1 MNKSFWRK
9 ISLAEWSIA
18 GLLTIAVA
26 CLHVVF
32 FRHAGALWRDEIG
45 IVNVALLPSWEEV
58 LKTLPHDHCPIL
70 FPALVRVWSE
80 AGPGDTDASLR
91 ILGLGIGL
99 LLLAA
104 FWMTNRMMG
113 RSMPLFSLSLAALNF
128 TVITF
133 GDSLRA
139 YGLASACILLT
150 LGLVW
155 RFLELPVWRRGLL
168 ASLAAVLSV
177 QTLYQNAFLV
187 LTVCL
192 AGITLCISRRQYRP
206 ALGVLAI
213 GFVAAL
219 SLVPYF
225 KPLLD
230 AQTWWAVSK
239 TGAGAYD
246 FLDQM
251 IEITGGYAS
260 KWFLCVWCMSVIS
273 AVALGAGHFFMGR
286 KNNEAKPQDMV
297 FFAGVALAGSIVGY
311 ALFFKLAALMVEP
324 WYCIPLIGFI
334 AVCCDVILPR
344 LHQTMRLGVLIVAA
358 VSFLLAWPTTYSKAQ
373 QQRTNGDQVVA
384 TLAQNISLDDFV
396 VVHPWYYGITFARY
410 YHGSNVWKTLPPI
423 EDYRFHRYDLIRQ
436 KLQMTNAI
444 QPVLEKTEATLRSG
458 HRVWIVGE
466 VPIPNSNNPPPVD
479 LPPAPNGPEGWLDAP
494 YTYAWGTKLG
504 YVLATHGTNTMRLD
518 DPSTHASKPWENLGL
533 TVVSGWNELARTNL
547 SLAK

>member
-9 ISLAEWSIA
+9 ISLAEWFVA
-18 GLLTIAVA
+18 GLLTIVAA
-26 CLHVVF
+26 CLHGVF

-45 IVNVALLPSWEEV
+45 IVNIALLPSWEEV
-58 LKTLPHDHCPIL
+58 WKTLPHDHCPIL

-80 AGPGDTDASLR
+80 AGLGTTDESLR

-99 LLLAA
+99 SLLAA

-113 RSMPLFSLSLAALNF
+113 RGLPLFSLSLAALNF

-155 RFLELPVWRRGLL
+155 RFLELPGWRRGLL
-168 ASLAAVLSV
+168 AGIAAVLSV

-187 LTVCL
+187 LAVCL
-192 AGITLCISRRQYRP
+192 ASITLCISRRQYRL
-206 ALGVLAI
+206 ALAVLTI
-213 GFVAAL
+213 GSAAAL
-219 SLVPYF
+219 SLVPYI

-251 IEITGGYAS
+251 IEITGGYSS
-260 KWFLCVWCMSVIS
+260 KWFLCAWFMSVIC
-273 AVALGAGHFFMGR
+273 AAALGIGHFFIDR
-286 KNNEAKPQDMV
+286 KNNAAGPQDMC
-297 FFAGVALAGSIVGY
+297 FFASVALVGSFAAYG
-311 ALFFKLAALMVEP
+311 LFFKLAALVVEP

-334 AVCCDVILPR
+334 AVCCDVILPH
-344 LHQTMRLGVLIVAA
+344 LHQTLRLGILIVAV
-358 VSFLLAWPTTYSKAQ
+358 VSFLVAWPTTCSKVQ
-373 QQRTNGDQVVA
+373 QRRTNGDQLAA
-384 TLAQNISLDDFV
+384 TLAQNISPDDLV
-396 VVHPWYYGITFARY
+396 IVHPWYYGLTFARY
-410 YHGSNVWKTLPPI
+410 YHGGAVWKTLPPI

-444 QPVLEKTEATLRSG
+444 QPVLEKAEATLRSG
-458 HRVWIVGE
+458 HRIWIVGE
-466 VPIPNSNNPPPVD
+466 VSMPKSNIPPPVD
-479 LPPAPNGPEGWLDAP
+479 LPPAPNGPAGWLDAP
-494 YTYAWGTKLG
+494 YTRAWGNKLG
-504 YVLATHGTNTMRLD
+504 YMLAGHATNTLRLIE
-518 DPSTHASKPWENLGL
+518 PSIHAMKPMEDIGL
-533 TVVSGWNELARTNL
+533 TVVSGWNDLAQTNF
-547 SLAK
+547 SQTK

>member
-9 ISLAEWSIA
+9 ISLAEWSVA
-18 GLLTIAVA
+18 GLLTIAAA
-26 CLHVVF
+26 CLHGIF
-32 FRHAGALWRDEIG
+32 FCDAGALWRDEIG
-45 IVNVALLPSWEEV
+45 IVNIALLHSWEEV

-70 FPALVRVWSE
+70 FPVLVRVWSE
-80 AGPGDTDASLR
+80 AGLGATDAGLR

-99 LLLAA
+99 LLLAT

-113 RSMPLFSLSLAALNF
+113 RSLPLFSLSLAALNF

-155 RFLELPVWRRGLL
+155 RFLELPVWSRGLV
-168 ASLAAVLSV
+168 AGIAAVLSV
-177 QTLYQNAFLV
+177 QALYQNAFMV
-187 LTVCL
+187 LAICL
-192 AGITLCISRRQYRP
+192 AGIALCISRRQYRP
-206 ALGVLAI
+206 ALVVFAI

-219 SLVPYF
+219 SLVPYI

-251 IEITGGYAS
+251 IEITGGYS
-260 KWFLCVWCMSVIS
+260 SNWFLCAWFMSVIS
-273 AVALGAGHFFMGR
+273 AAALGVGYFFMDRG
-286 KNNEAKPQDMV
+286 KNATGPQDMC
-297 FFAGVALAGSIVGY
+297 FFVGVALAGSFAAYGI
-311 ALFFKLAALMVEP
+311 FFKLAALVVEP

-344 LHQTMRLGVLIVAA
+344 MHQTLRLGILMVAV
-358 VSFLLAWPTTYSKAQ
+358 VSFFVEWPTTYSKVQ
-373 QQRTNGDQVVA
+373 QRRTNGDQLA
-384 TLAQNISLDDFV
+384 TTLVQNISPDDLV
-396 VVHPWYYGITFARY
+396 IVHPWYYGLTFARY
-410 YHGSNVWKTLPPI
+410 YHGGTVWKTLPPI

-444 QPVLEKTEATLRSG
+444 QPVLEKAEATLRTG
-458 HRVWIVGE
+458 HHIWIVGE
-466 VPIPNSNNPPPVD
+466 VPMPNSNDPPPVD
-479 LPPAPNGPEGWLDAP
+479 LPPAPNGPEGWLDSP
-494 YTYAWGTKLG
+494 YTHAWGTKLG
-504 YVLATHGTNTMRLD
+504 YVLASHATNATRIID
-518 DPSTHASKPWENLGL
+518 SSTNVPKPWENIGL
-533 TVVSGWNELARTNL
+533 TVVSGWNELARTN
-547 SLAK
+547 SSKAK